1 LQQKASERREYT
13 TAMFMAH
20 GRNFVAAKT
29 SERRDYVL
37 IMFMA
42 HERRNIA
49 QSQFTFRS
57 LSECGGRKG
66 GGGVLGMG
74 WSKRKFNRFEFQHRM
89 VVCVGPE

>member
-1 LQQKASERREYT
+1 
-13 TAMFMAH
+13 MAH

-66 GGGVLGMG
+66 GGGAWGGGVEQE
-74 WSKRKFNRFEFQHRM
+74 K
-89 VVCVGPE
+89 V